1 MLTTFCMHLSET
13 VICSDSITL
22 GRYIHNFVTPKVLR
36 RGSWGSPDPLSF
48 SDSGACLTCLSGKV
62 TDVVDTLNNFEQ
74 NPSYWL
80 FCFRIINL
88 LEIILKDITFFG
100 VTPTVG

>member
-1 MLTTFCMHLSET
+1 M
-13 VICSDSITL
+13 
-22 GRYIHNFVTPKVLR
+22 
-36 RGSWGSPDPLSF
+36 F
-48 SDSGACLTCLSGKV
+48 SDSGACLTCFSGKV

-74 NPSYWL
+74 NPAWCL

-88 LEIILKDITFFG
+88 SENILKDITFFG